1 MRRGRKGI
9 GIEWKKGKKI
19 VLSEEGVICCHA
31 ELMLDKMVCNLYA
44 ALFMQSNK
52 VGVSNYTF

>member
-19 VLSEEGVICCHA
+19 VLSEEG
-31 ELMLDKMVCNLYA
+31 EMLDKMVCNLYA